1 MDSKLE
7 ARLEKIE
14 KRLDAIWV
22 ATMKNSLESGDKLSN
37 DCSIT
42 FKEEYKEFQLNKW
55 YKGMREELVFITEK
69 KGYAF
74 CAYGFD
80 LYGDWHNDTKEFEW
94 NISLS
99 GLASEEEVK
108 EALIKESEERY
119 GNIKL
124 GMHFKGHWGEVIQ
137 TINTISDYYLIDKG
151 SVFGVNGMALMIDG
165 NWAEIIR
172 YTVKKGET
180 YYHNI
185 YHNLKAVSIEN
196 TDKERFEA
204 VVISEDKN
212 CESEGFKIGKI
223 TECWLNEW
231 TKVEN

>member
-1 MDSKLE
+1 MDSKLQ

-14 KRLDAIWV
+14 NRLNAIWDKCMNKTIITGSV
-22 ATMKNSLESGDKLSN
+22 CEGTVES
-37 DCSIT
+37 
-42 FKEEYKEFQLNKW
+42 FQLNKW
-55 YKGMREELVFITEK
+55 YKSTNPKSRYLAFIKSGLE
-69 KGYAF
+69 GGRNNG
-74 CAYGFD
+74 YGFD
-80 LYGDWHNDTKEFEW
+80 FFGTWRDDPKCVWSAN
-94 NISLS
+94 
-99 GLASEEEVK
+99 GCVLASEEEVK

-185 YHNLKAVSIEN
+185 YHNLKAIAIEN
-196 TDKERFEA
+196 TEKERFEA

-212 CESEGFKIGKI
+212 CASEAFKIDKI

-231 TKVEN
+231 TKVDNI